1 MDKRVEAGY
10 AASWTP
16 EGNIGETT
24 VTEAEWLECNHPQKM
39 LEFLRGKASD
49 RKFRL
54 FAVACCRRIW
64 HLLDDERSQHVVE
77 MTEQYEERAAS
88 DEEMDEA
95 AEAADDASERI
106 ITSGLKWSSDTLAR
120 HATAWLPAVDYSV
133 NVVAAEVAAYS
144 AQASALATEG
154 HVQCRLVRD
163 IFGNPFRPAL
173 AIGRAQLA
181 WNKRII
187 VRLAQNI
194 YDDRHLPDGTL
205 DLARLAILAD
215 AIEEAGINDAGLLE
229 HLRGPGPHV
238 RGCFALDAILGRR

>member
-1 MDKRVEAGY
+1 V
-10 AASWTP
+10 
-16 EGNIGETT
+16 N
-24 VTEAEWLECNHPQKM
+24 EAEWLECNHPQKM

-64 HLLDDERSQHVVE
+64 HLLDDERGQHVVE
-77 MTEQYEERAAS
+77 MTEQYEEAAAS

-120 HATAWLPAVDYSV
+120 HATAWLPAVDYPV

-154 HVQCRLVRD
+154 HVQCQLVRD
-163 IFGNPFRPAL
+163 IFGNPFRPV
-173 AIGRAQLA
+173 AISPAVLA
-181 WNKRII
+181 WNDA
-187 VRLAQNI
+187 VVTRLAQAA
-194 YDDRHLPDGTL
+194 YEERRLPAGTL
-205 DLARLAILAD
+205 DNTRLLILAD
-215 AIEEAGINDAGLLE
+215 ALEDAGCTDADILG
-229 HLRGPGPHV
+229 HLRGHGPHV
-238 RGCFALDAILGRR
+238 RGCWVVDLCLGNS